1 MSVVDL
7 HIEGTVATVV
17 LNRPEKLNALND
29 EMRALLLEHF
39 TRLKHDDAVRAII
52 VTGAGTAFC
61 SGADVGNMGQSDLRA
76 RRQRIQ
82 RGAHAYIAMLHS
94 IEKPVIAAVRGAAV
108 GVGWSVAMACD
119 LIVASETARFSQIFR
134 RIGLGPDGGAAWF
147 LAQRIPMPLA
157 KELIFSG
164 RMIDAHEALSMG
176 LVNHV
181 VPDSDLMAKAE
192 AMAAEYAAGPTFAL
206 GLAKKLLHV
215 AASTSLGEFLEMESM
230 TQPQLQVSADHA
242 EGVAAFKEKRKP
254 RFSGR

>member
-7 HIEGTVATVV
+7 QIEGSVAKVV
-17 LNRPEKLNALND
+17 LNRPEKLNALTD

-39 TRLKHDDAVRAII
+39 TRLKYDDEVRAII

-61 SGADVGNMGQSDLRA
+61 SGADVGNMGQSDLRS

-82 RGAHAYIAMLHS
+82 RGAHSYIAMLHS

-108 GVGWSVAMACD
+108 GVGWSIAMACD
-119 LIVASETARFSQIFR
+119 LIVASETAKFSQIFR

-164 RMIDAHEALSMG
+164 RMIDAREALSMG

-181 VPDSDLMAKAE
+181 VPDNELMAKAE
-192 AMAAEYAAGPTFAL
+192 AMAADYAAGPTFAL
-206 GLAKKLLHV
+206 GLAKKLLHM
-215 AASTSLGEFLEMESM
+215 AASTSLGEFLEMESL
-230 TQPQLQVSADHA
+230 TQPQLQMSADHA
-242 EGVAAFKEKRKP
+242 EGVAAFKEKRKA
-254 RFSGR
+254 RFVGR

>member
-1 MSVVDL
+1 MSVVELQID
-7 HIEGTVATVV
+7 GSVATVV
-17 LNRPEKLNALND
+17 LNRPEKLNALSD

-39 TRLKHDDAVRAII
+39 TRLKHDDGVRAII

-61 SGADVGNMGQSDLRA
+61 SGADVGHMGQSDLRA

-82 RGAHAYIAMLHS
+82 RGAHAYIVMLHG

-108 GVGWSVAMACD
+108 GVGWSIAMACD
-119 LIVASETARFSQIFR
+119 LIVASETAKFSQIFR

-147 LAQRIPMPLA
+147 LTQRIPMPLA

-164 RMIDAHEALSMG
+164 RMIDAREALSMG

-181 VPDSDLMAKAE
+181 VPDSELAE
-192 AMAAEYAAGPTFAL
+192 RAQAMAADYAAGPTFAL
-206 GLAKKLLHV
+206 GLAKKLLHMAPSV
-215 AASTSLGEFLEMESM
+215 SLNEFLEMESL

-254 RFSGR
+254 RFVGR